1 MFERLILCATHD
13 KLIAGR
19 WSLGRLRS
27 YEVFINDAQGHAAFA
42 QYLLRNSYIPIY
54 VMVDAQEEDFHLETL
69 PHASGTARK
78 EMLQRKLNQVYRG
91 VTFRAAQFLLRERD
105 KRKDDRFLFVALTNS
120 EFFQP
125 WLESIIAQQAPLAGV
140 YNLSMT
146 SQFLLQKLKLSAG
159 DILLSEQ
166 LSSGLRQSYLHQ
178 GKLRVSRQVKLP
190 TEDPEQLP
198 FLHLVETDKAR
209 LYLLSQR
216 LIARDTAL
224 KVVVLTSSSAAERI
238 SRDIQQEQGLECQA
252 INLAT
257 VARQIGLP
265 PAHVQQLPELMH
277 MHLMA
282 RGYRPA
288 NLAPVSMIK
297 THRLEFVR
305 KSLVAAALVIASLG
319 LLFSLLY
326 LGQAIDDAQE
336 IQQLVADTRV
346 QEQRYQEAANNFP
359 PTQMPGLALETAA
372 KVRESIH
379 AQEHTPRRM
388 MQILSAVLEQMPSIE
403 LQRLRWVLSTD
414 PEFKDE
420 AQAMGATQASGI
432 SNNAELELGFVTGE
446 IRGFSGNYR
455 AALESVHRLAETLKT
470 NPEVQDVSIVQQP
483 VNVSSYSSLQGSTT
497 DERTAQRE
505 KAVFKLKLV
514 LKPRQEAEAL
524 PLATAEAQP

>member
-19 WSLGRLRS
+19 WLLGRLRN
-27 YEVFINDAQGHAAFA
+27 YEVFNNDAQGHAGFA
-42 QYLLRNSYIPIY
+42 QFLLRHSYIPIY
-54 VMVDAQEEDFHLETL
+54 LMVDAQEEDFHMETL
-69 PHASGTARK
+69 PHALGKARK

-120 EFFQP
+120 DFLQG
-125 WLESIIAQQAPLAGV
+125 WLEAITAQQAPLAGV
-140 YNLSMT
+140 YNLSMS
-146 SQFLLQKLKLSAG
+146 SQFLLQKLKLGAA

-166 LSSGLRQSYLHQ
+166 LSSGLRQTYLHQ

-190 TEDPEQLP
+190 TEDPSQLP

-224 KVVVLTSSSAAERI
+224 KVVVLTSSSAADRI
-238 SRDIQQEQGLECQA
+238 SRDIQQEQGLDCQA
-252 INLAT
+252 INLAD

-265 PAHVQQLPELMH
+265 PAHVHQLPELMH

-282 RGYRPA
+282 RGLRPA

-297 THRLEFVR
+297 THRLEFMR
-305 KSLVAAALVIASLG
+305 KSLVAAALGVASLG
-319 LLFSLLY
+319 LLLSLFY
-326 LGQAIDDAQE
+326 LGRAVEDAQE
-336 IQQLVADTRV
+336 IHQLVADTRL

-359 PTQMPGLALETAA
+359 QTPMPGMALETAV
-372 KVRESIH
+372 KVRETIH
-379 AQEHTPRRM
+379 QHENTPRRM
-388 MQILSAVLEQMPSIE
+388 MQVLSSVLEQMPAIE

-420 AQAMGATQASGI
+420 AQPGVARQSPAVAS
-432 SNNAELELGFVTGE
+432 NAVGSTELELGFVSGE
-446 IRGFSGNYR
+446 IRGFNGNYR
-455 AALESVHRLAETLKT
+455 AALDSVHHLAESLKA
-470 NPEVQDVSIVQQP
+470 NAAVQEVSIVQQP

-514 LKPRQEAEAL
+514 LKPQVIAAEAK
-524 PLATAEAQP
+524 P

>member
-19 WSLGRLRS
+19 WRLGRLRS

-42 QYLLRNSYIPIY
+42 QYLLQHSYTPLY
-54 VMVDAQEEDFHLETL
+54 LMVDAQEEDFHLETL
-69 PHASGTARK
+69 PHAMGAARK

-120 EFFQP
+120 DFLQA
-125 WLESIIAQQAPLAGV
+125 WLEEIIAQQAPLAGV
-140 YNLSMT
+140 YNLSMS
-146 SQFLLQKLKLSAG
+146 SQFLLQKLKLGAA

-166 LSSGLRQSYLHQ
+166 LSSGLRQTYLHQ

-224 KVVVLTSSSAAERI
+224 KVVVLTSSSAAEGI
-238 SRDIQQEQGLECQA
+238 SRDIQQEQGLEGQA
-252 INLAT
+252 INLAD

-265 PAHVQQLPELMH
+265 PAHVHQLPELMH

-282 RGYRPA
+282 RGHRPA

-305 KSLVAAALVIASLG
+305 KSLVVAALGIATLG
-319 LLFSLLY
+319 LLLSLFY
-326 LGQAIDDAQE
+326 LSHAINDAQE

-359 PTQMPGLALETAA
+359 QTPMPGTALETAA
-372 KVRESIH
+372 KVRETIRAH
-379 AQEHTPRRM
+379 EGTPRRM
-388 MQILSAVLEQMPSIE
+388 MEVLSSVLDQMPAIE

-414 PEFKDE
+414 PDFKDE
-420 AQAMGATQASGI
+420 TQAAVGGQPQAVT
-432 SNNAELELGFVTGE
+432 NNTELELGFVTGE

-455 AALESVHRLAETLKT
+455 AALDSVHHLAESLKA
-470 NPEVQDVSIVQQP
+470 NPAVQDVSIVQQP
-483 VNVSSYSSLQGSTT
+483 VNVSSYSSLEGSTT

-505 KAVFKLKLV
+505 KAVFKLKLI
-514 LKPRQEAEAL
+514 LKPVLMPPSIPVESR
-524 PLATAEAQP
+524 P